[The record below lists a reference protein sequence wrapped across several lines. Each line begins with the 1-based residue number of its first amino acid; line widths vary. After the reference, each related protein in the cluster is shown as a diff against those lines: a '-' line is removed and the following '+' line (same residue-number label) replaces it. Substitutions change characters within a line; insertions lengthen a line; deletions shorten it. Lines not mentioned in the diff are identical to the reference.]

1 MCEAP
6 SAAGYLALAA
16 LSNSVVDKLRAQ
28 VARELGTN
36 GLGGRGKPLPCA
48 KATVAAR
55 LLRAWVGGVLGR
67 GGEFF
72 QVVVYD
78 FGDSDLL
85 LVLLQ
90 SQELLELFS

>member
-1 MCEAP
+1 MKRGANETPA
-6 SAAGYLALAA
+6 
-16 LSNSVVDKLRAQ
+16 KIRRWTRAC
-28 VARELGTN
+28 ATRATFGRTDELGTEN
-36 GLGGRGKPLPCA
+36 RSLALKRSCA

-55 LLRAWVGGVLGR
+55 LLRAWFGGVLGR

-78 FGDSDLL
+78 FGDSDLF